1 MSSAA
6 PSWKQPIGFDPDRKP
21 TTWCYIRVST
31 WSQDLLKERFILEKF
46 AEEQKMPSVKFMEDQ
61 ISGKV
66 PWKDR
71 KIGDLMSQV
80 LKGDVVLVHE
90 ISRLSRR
97 MGDIFEIMEDL
108 ANKDVPLFTV
118 KDACR
123 YGKDLNSKI
132 LATIMGMCADIERE
146 LISTRTADAIAARK
160 AKNVATGKKT
170 NIGNSKLTEF
180 QDRII
185 QQLVDEIP
193 KSKVCA
199 DLPCKCSVSNLN
211 SYLNKRGLNEVII
224 RKIREK
230 SEMRGRKIAA

>member
-31 WSQDLLKERFILEKF
+31 WAQDLLKERYILERF
-46 AEEQKMPSVKFMEDQ
+46 AEEQKMPPVKFLEDQ
-61 ISGKV
+61 VSGKI

-71 KIGDLMSQV
+71 KIGDLMNGV

-97 MGDIFEIMEDL
+97 MADILEIMEAL
-108 ANKDVPLFTV
+108 ADKDVPLFTV

-123 YGKDLNSKI
+123 YGKDMNSKL
-132 LATIMGMCADIERE
+132 LAMVMGMCADIERE
-146 LISTRTADAIAARK
+146 LIATRTSDAIAARK
-160 AKNVATGKKT
+160 AKNIAAGTKT
-170 NIGNSKLTEF
+170 NIGKSKLQQYEI
-180 QDRII
+180 RII
-185 QQLVDEIP
+185 EQLVNEVP
-193 KSKVCA
+193 KSQVCK
-199 DLPCKCSVSNLN
+199 DLPCGCSVSNLN

-230 SEMRGRKIAA
+230 SEMRAKK